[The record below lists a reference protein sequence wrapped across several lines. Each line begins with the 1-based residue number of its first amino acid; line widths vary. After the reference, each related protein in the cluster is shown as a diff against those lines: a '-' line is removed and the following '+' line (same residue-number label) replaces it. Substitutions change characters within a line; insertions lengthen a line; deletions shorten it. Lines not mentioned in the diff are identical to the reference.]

1 MGRRKFETIFGSRL
15 SAVYAIVL
23 LSFFVFPFIAAAV
36 MYQPGET
43 LDPSCAPTDS
53 NCGVYPS
60 VSLTTSTYAVGDIL
74 FASSTDSFA
83 LLNLGTNGQFLKAT
97 NTGIEWASLP
107 GGGDLLASNDLSD
120 VASSTLARQNLG
132 LEIGADVQAYNAGL
146 SSIAGLSFATSTFIV
161 GTGAGWEAQSSS
173 TVKTT
178 LGISNVEDTALSTWA
193 GSANITTLGTIT
205 SGVWNGTAIA
215 TSSLSDI
222 VIVEGENISLL
233 TNDSEFVTTTGA
245 RQAIESQ
252 ALGLTYSSSTGQF
265 TLTTGYEIPTTAS
278 TTVWNDFASTPSST
292 IALGTGLAWNSN
304 TIQVASGY
312 NIPLTASTTNWNTA
326 YNTVT
331 ASSSDWQSAFSW
343 GNHASA
349 GYLTSYTET
358 DPIWMA
364 ASSSY
369 LTTSN
374 AASTYLTQA
383 SAGSTYLTQA
393 NAVST
398 YLSLAD
404 WNTTTTDALAEGI
417 TNKYYADS
425 LARGAIS
432 FSGLGLVYDN
442 GTGVL
447 SVSSTYNIPLTV
459 STTAWQT
466 AFDWGDHASAGY
478 LVASSNLSDLTNSST
493 ARTNLGLG
501 TLALQNS
508 SGVAITGG
516 NIDGTIIGAS
526 SSSSAMF
533 TNVTSTNLVYSG
545 ELTTPFT
552 QGSVLFAGA
561 NGLLSESNNGLYF
574 DSATNRLGIGTITPE
589 YDVEVSGSM
598 RLWEST
604 STTTLVVRAG
614 ALQNLS
620 TTPYVFEVLDSGGSR
635 LGGIRI
641 DGFSAAKIFSTT
653 DSASAAISQTGAGYS
668 PGLNLNTSNGIAW
681 ASAGQWYAAKDTSIS
696 RIAAGKVGIGTGA
709 IGDYSGALLVG
720 SIGINTS
727 TPGYALTIAGQS
739 GASSSSLYIGA
750 SSDGTSERAALT
762 LDNWEVGQD
771 YNADG
776 TKDFYIKDSA
786 SSTARFFIDKQGN
799 IGVGTTT
806 PQSAFHLASGSFT
819 QTVGAAPVHVGA
831 ITDDVSTSLDGAI
844 AIYVS
849 EDYAY
854 ITSVVEAGIEILDIS
869 DPTNP
874 THVGTILDDDTTLLT
889 ASYDIKVVGAYAYIT
904 SSDGPGVEI
913 LDISDPTNPT
923 HAGSI
928 VDNVTTALNGANSI
942 ELSGN
947 YAYVTAYSDA
957 GIEVLDISD
966 PTNPTHAG
974 SIVDGGTTLLNG
986 ANDIVIRGNYAYVTA
1001 SLENAVEVLDISD
1014 PTNPTHAGSIVDDE
1028 TTLLY
1033 RPNKIAI
1040 SGNYAYI
1047 VTSDNALEILDISD
1061 PTNPTHASSLSD
1073 GGDVMLYVPMSIHV
1087 VGNYAYIAAKGDNA
1101 IEVVDISNPINPRHV
1116 GVIVDDETTELSGAQ
1131 SIFVSGNYLY
1141 VASLADDGVEVLS
1154 IPGIIAPT
1162 ANLGSVEIQNVQVT
1176 QKLQVANDVYI
1187 GNGLIVGGNSLFGSA
1202 MSIAGGLTLHDNTTS
1217 TTALVPLLF
1226 NHNTTTM
1233 WKIALDKS
1241 DDNLYIAGS
1250 STESGVY
1257 LTQGSAGG
1265 WSTFSDQRLKEN
1277 IMDLNVLDRI
1287 DNYRAVSFD
1296 WKSSGEHDVGAI
1308 AQELYEIF
1316 PEAVTVGDEKIRDG
1330 NRGAWGIQ
1338 YSKLGA
1344 LALEGV
1350 KELKQELDS
1359 YNALLLGGGVDGF
1372 INNATAN
1379 NTLTFSQ
1386 NISFT
1391 KHVSF
1396 GKDTVGSALIQAG
1409 EDGVLVRFDMPYD
1422 TPPIVNLTLASD
1434 VVLDTYF
1441 VDAVDAESFTIR
1453 IRPSALQ
1460 DVMIN
1465 WSAFGQVTPSILT
1478 SEEETS
1484 VSSSSSNSSGS
1495 ADSLTD
1501 LANNYLSDN
1510 GLTLDDTSTTTPDGA
1525 PTETVTTTPS
1535 EETIVEE
1542 TVIDVTAPTTTS
1554 AVEET
1559 STDAATATSTESL

>member
-928 VDNVTTALNGANSI
+928 VD
-942 ELSGN
+942 
-947 YAYVTAYSDA
+947 
-957 GIEVLDISD
+957 
-966 PTNPTHAG
+966 
-974 SIVDGGTTLLNG
+974 
-986 ANDIVIRGNYAYVTA
+986 
-1001 SLENAVEVLDISD
+1001 
-1014 PTNPTHAGSIVDDE
+1014 DE

>member
-1 MGRRKFETIFGSRL
+1 MSLIMGRRKFETIFGSRL

-928 VDNVTTALNGANSI
+928 VD
-942 ELSGN
+942 
-947 YAYVTAYSDA
+947 
-957 GIEVLDISD
+957 
-966 PTNPTHAG
+966 
-974 SIVDGGTTLLNG
+974 
-986 ANDIVIRGNYAYVTA
+986 
-1001 SLENAVEVLDISD
+1001 
-1014 PTNPTHAGSIVDDE
+1014 DE